1 MRRQWIVRAHPW
13 IVHVGRTVGGAA
25 IVISTDCMG
34 FLPRHIIR
42 LILCVRQ
49 RPIVC
54 IILRINTTQEAWSV
68 STRRQ
73 RLHLVSPWSL
83 AAHSAAIVLSCPA
96 HSMPQSMILDWHSV
110 PANRKRELTADVSD
124 GC

>member
-25 IVISTDCMG
+25 IVISADCMG

-54 IILRINTTQEAWSV
+54 IILRIYTTQEAWSV
-68 STRRQ
+68 STRRL
-73 RLHLVSPWSL
+73 RIHLVSPWSL
-83 AAHSAAIVLSCPA
+83 AADFAAIVLTCPP
-96 HSMPQSMILDWHSV
+96 HSMPQSMILTWHSLL
-110 PANRKRELTADVSD
+110 ANRERELTTVVSD
-124 GC
+124 